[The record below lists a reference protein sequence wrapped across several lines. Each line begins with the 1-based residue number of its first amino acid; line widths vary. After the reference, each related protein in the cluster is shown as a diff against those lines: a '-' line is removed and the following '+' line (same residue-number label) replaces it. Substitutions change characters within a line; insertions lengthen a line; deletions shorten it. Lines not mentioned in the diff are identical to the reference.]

1 MHKSL
6 IFRFFVFEIRLVMT
20 TEQTLQLTVES
31 LTKVNETLTRQNET
45 QSVQIAE
52 MSHRIKELT
61 AQLAYFQRRM
71 FGRSSEKN
79 LNLDGQLSLFD
90 AVGIEIPT
98 DETPSSNTG
107 EEDCGEDSGNSHMT
121 KKSRKGSRH
130 NRINLDNL
138 PVLETRILKPGQPV
152 DLSRYRLMGYE
163 ETYRLGFEPGKFFRI
178 LEKREKYGLIDP
190 TEPVERGQGI
200 IVAPVPK
207 LPIAKGIADAS
218 VLTEILLQKYEYHM
232 PFYRQIKQFAH
243 LGVTGL
249 KEATLVGWYKRTM
262 ELLRPLYDLLVSEVF
277 HSDYVQADETT
288 IPVINTE
295 SHQADKEYL
304 WMARAV
310 MERLA
315 VFFYDDG
322 SRAGH
327 VIRDKT
333 DGHNF
338 HGYLQSDG
346 YGGYT
351 AAFNPGGSIVLVAC
365 LVHIRRAFE
374 KALDENR
381 KPASWFLGKIR
392 EIYHID
398 HECDRLGM
406 DFAARKAE
414 RNLKMRP
421 VMEEMRKWM
430 ETEGIHY
437 SERTLIGKAVTY
449 AYNRWNSMMRVL
461 DDGRLKLD
469 NNLAENEI
477 RPIPLGR
484 KNYLFNGNHE
494 SAENMCVI
502 ASLLATCRN
511 HDINPRL
518 YLNDVIAT
526 MPRFEK
532 ASPEEIARM
541 LPHHW
546 KHYHPEAIMTTSV
559 RNLAK

>member
-1 MHKSL
+1 
-6 IFRFFVFEIRLVMT
+6 MT
-20 TEQTLQLTVES
+20 TEQTLQLAVES
-31 LTKVNETLTRQNET
+31 LTKVNENQSRQLEV
-45 QSVQIAE
+45 QSAQIAE
-52 MSHRIKELT
+52 MSQRIKELT

-79 LNLDGQLSLFD
+79 LNLEGQPSLFD
-90 AVGIEIPT
+90 AADIEIPVDDDPQASSAEYT
-98 DETPSSNTG
+98 DQDGPQDNAAQQ
-107 EEDCGEDSGNSHMT
+107 
-121 KKSRKGSRH
+121 KSRKGARH
-130 NRINLDNL
+130 YRINLDNL
-138 PVLETRILKPGQPV
+138 PVLETRILSPEQPV

-163 ETYRLGFEPGKFFRI
+163 ETYRLGFEPGKLFRI

-190 TEPVERGQGI
+190 TEPVERGQGV
-200 IVAPVPK
+200 IVAPAPK
-207 LPIAKGIADAS
+207 HPIAKGVADAS
-218 VLTEILLQKYEYHM
+218 VLAEIVLQKYEYHM

-262 ELLRPLYDLLVSEVF
+262 ELLRPLYDLLVAEVF
-277 HSDYVQADETT
+277 QSDYVQADETT
-288 IPVINTE
+288 TPVINSAT
-295 SHQADKEYL
+295 HQADKEYL

-327 VIRDKT
+327 VIKDKT
-333 DGHNF
+333 DEHNY

-351 AAFNPGGSIVLVAC
+351 AVFKPGCGVTLVAC

-392 EIYHID
+392 DIYHID

-406 DFAARKAE
+406 DFDARKAE

-421 VMEEMRKWM
+421 IMEEMHRWM

-449 AYNRWNSMMRVL
+449 AYNHWTAMMRVL

-477 RPIPLGR
+477 RPIALGR

-494 SAENMCVI
+494 SAENMCI
-502 ASLLATCRN
+502 ITSLLATCRN

-526 MPRFEK
+526 MPSFEGVPDK
-532 ASPEEIARM
+532 EIARL
-541 LPHHW
+541 LPHRW
-546 KHYHPEAIMTTSV
+546 KEYHPEAVITTSV
-559 RNLAK
+559 RDLAK

>member
-1 MHKSL
+1 
-6 IFRFFVFEIRLVMT
+6 MT
-20 TEQTLQLTVES
+20 TEQTLQLAVES
-31 LTKVNETLTRQNET
+31 LTKVNEQQSRQLEVLTVQN
-45 QSVQIAE
+45 AE
-52 MSHRIKELT
+52 MSQRIKELT

-79 LNLDGQLSLFD
+79 LNLDNQPSLFD
-90 AVGIEIPT
+90 AAGVEIPPEEQSSPSPEDDT
-98 DETPSSNTG
+98 QDDKKPDTSTP
-107 EEDCGEDSGNSHMT
+107 D
-121 KKSRKGSRH
+121 KSRKGKKH
-130 NRINLDNL
+130 HRINLDNL
-138 PVLETRILKPGQPV
+138 PVLETRVLKPEQPV

-163 ETYRLGFEPGKFFRI
+163 ETYRLGFQPGKLYRI

-190 TEPVERGQGI
+190 TEPVERGQGV
-200 IVAPVPK
+200 IVAPAPK

-218 VLTEILLQKYEYHM
+218 LLTEILLQKYEYHM
-232 PFYRQIKQFAH
+232 PFFRQIRQFAH

-262 ELLRPLYDLLVSEVF
+262 ELLKPLYDSLVEEVF
-277 HSDYVQADETT
+277 RSNYVQSDETT
-288 IPVINTE
+288 TPVINTG
-295 SHQADKEYL
+295 SHQAEKEYL

-310 MERLA
+310 MEGLVA
-315 VFFYDDG
+315 FFYDEG
-322 SRAGH
+322 SRAGR
-327 VIRDKT
+327 VIKDKT

-351 AAFNPGGSIVLVAC
+351 AAFKPGGGVTLVGC
-365 LVHIRRAFE
+365 MVHIRRAFE

-381 KPASWFLGKIR
+381 KPASWFLGKIQ

-398 HECDRLGM
+398 HECDRSGM
-406 DFAARKAE
+406 DFEARKAE

-421 VMEEMRKWM
+421 VMEEMRRWM
-430 ETEGIHY
+430 ETEGLHY

-449 AYNRWNSMMRVL
+449 AYTHWDNMMRVL
-461 DDGRLKLD
+461 EDGRLKLD

-477 RPIPLGR
+477 RPITLGR

-494 SAENMCVI
+494 SVENMCVI

-518 YLNDVIAT
+518 YLNDIIAT
-526 MPRFEK
+526 MPYFEK
-532 ASPEEIARM
+532 TSSEEIRRL
-541 LPHHW
+541 LPHQW
-546 KHYHPEAIMTTSV
+546 KQYHPEAIVTTPV
-559 RNLAK
+559 RELAK